1 MHSDGTSY
9 QFQTQNGLCFPPPG
23 MGSRWCRKRKVP
35 WRIAVEVELCLGRS
49 PDPDSALTNA
59 GDPTRDTE
67 NCRTRLCLRA
77 FGGHQTSLD
86 KAYWCSQCEQYVC
99 YDHARKSVMVNTMK
113 CPKGHEITKA

>member
-59 GDPTRDTE
+59 GDTTRDTE
-67 NCRTRLCLRA
+67 HCRTPLRFRAFVARKGRAEPVASWNLRPPPCEAPELWPPPELRA
-77 FGGHQTSLD
+77 PPPLL
-86 KAYWCSQCEQYVC
+86 
-99 YDHARKSVMVNTMK
+99 
-113 CPKGHEITKA
+113 